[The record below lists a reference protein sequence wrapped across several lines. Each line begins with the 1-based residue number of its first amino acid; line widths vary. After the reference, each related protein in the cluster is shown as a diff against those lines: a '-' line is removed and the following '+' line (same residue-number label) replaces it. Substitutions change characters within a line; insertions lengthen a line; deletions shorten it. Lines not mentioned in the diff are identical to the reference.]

1 MEFEESIYNLIP
13 KERYEP
19 PKPDRYKSK
28 HAHDVVPTASTF
40 CLKTTSKPG
49 IANLNGEVRP
59 EGGSHTHK
67 GDGLT
72 FGKPKGTLKPETT
85 NFKKKGTGTMT
96 LPERKHSSSLIV
108 VCSIKVPERG

>member
-19 PKPDRYKSK
+19 PKAAKYKSK
-28 HAHDVVPTASTF
+28 HPHDVAPTASTF
-40 CLKTTSKPG
+40 GLKTTSKPG
-49 IANLNGEVRP
+49 ISNVNGEIRP

-72 FGKPKGTLKPETT
+72 FGKPKGTLKPTT
-85 NFKKKGTGTMT
+85 TDFRKKGTGTMV
-96 LPERKHSSSLIV
+96 LNDRKNINL
-108 VCSIKVPERG
+108 G